1 MARDMIRQMPD
12 SDLEK
17 RIDFFGHPL
26 PMRGLLIDMGGHL
39 REHLGQSIACA
50 RVNHIVPP
58 WSQKKD

>member
-17 RIDFFGHPL
+17 RIDFFGT
-26 PMRGLLIDMGGHL
+26 PMTMHTLLIHMGGHL